1 MEFANIN
8 DQELKTLACTLKNNG
23 LAASETEAIRM
34 AQQMMGT
41 QKKVQ
46 TDFEEKKE
54 ELTIDPWD
62 RARKEREKAKQRE
75 IEMKTLRE
83 KEVENYK
90 NAQPD
95 PSAVHLESTGMN
107 EIQKANIELMR
118 QAAVESKPI
127 EVQTHYD
134 TPENDQKTLNE
145 TVVIDDE
152 QQPGPSPPDTEG
164 PEPDEEPINP
174 NPDTPPIEPT
184 PEPLQ
189 PGPEPDEP
197 EQPEEDIPETTRE
210 IPAKPSVVRPRESFV
225 ESQID
230 LSDVFN
236 FGRR

>member
-1 MEFANIN
+1 MEFANIK
-8 DQELKTLACTLKNNG
+8 DQELKTLAHTLKNNG
-23 LAASETEAIRM
+23 LAASETEAVRM

-41 QKKVQ
+41 QQKVQ

-54 ELTIDPWD
+54 ELTIDPWN

-118 QAAVESKPI
+118 QAAVESNPI

-145 TVVIDDE
+145 TVVLDDE

-164 PEPDEEPINP
+164 PKPDEEPI
-174 NPDTPPIEPT
+174 EQT

-189 PGPEPDEP
+189 PEPEEPRQEP
-197 EQPEEDIPETTRE
+197 EQPEEDIPEITRE
-210 IPAKPSVVRPRESFV
+210 IPVNPTVTRPKNNNFINP
-225 ESQID
+225 QAD
-230 LSDVFN
+230 LSSIFN